1 MNKTLVLTAICKD
14 RPGLVQMLSEVIYS
28 HEASWEESSM
38 SRLSG
43 QFAGILSVNVDE
55 NAVPGLE
62 KDLLALSDVGM
73 AVTLNESLEGSK
85 LGEQQSLWLDL
96 TCHNKPGIVREVT
109 NVFVEESV
117 SVQSIDTEVISASM
131 AGGDMFVA
139 GAQLNVAKDFDVDHL
154 QQALEGL
161 SDDLMVDI
169 SSGDE

>member
-1 MNKTLVLTAICKD
+1 M
-14 RPGLVQMLSEVIYS
+14 
-28 HEASWEESSM
+28 
-38 SRLSG
+38 
-43 QFAGILSVNVDE
+43 
-55 NAVPGLE
+55 
-62 KDLLALSDVGM
+62 
-73 AVTLNESLEGSK
+73 
-85 LGEQQSLWLDL
+85 
-96 TCHNKPGIVREVT
+96 REVT

-169 SSGDE
+169 SSADE